1 VKVCSQCGEENPDGF
16 RLCGYCG
23 TPFAVSEP
31 PQEVRKTVTVVF
43 SDLVGSTSLA
53 ESMDSESLREVLAR
67 YFNAMQAILE
77 NHGGAVE
84 KFIGDAIVAVFG
96 LPKLREDDALR
107 AVRAAIAMRSALAEL
122 NADLERGWGVVLA
135 VRTGVN
141 TGEVVAGDITT
152 GQRLV
157 TGDTVNVA
165 ARLEQAAGAGE
176 ILLGKLTY
184 RLVREAVEVE
194 PVEPL
199 ALKGKAEPVP
209 AYRLLA
215 LQDGRAPRRGPA
227 GPLVGREQELRLLLD
242 AFQQTRDESRCRVAT
257 VLGAAGMGKSRLV
270 DELVKRV
277 GDQASVVR
285 GRCLSHGRGITF
297 WPIVEIAREAAGI
310 LDEDAPQAARAK
322 ISALV
327 EDEAVVER
335 LASVVGLSTV
345 EFPVEEAFWGVR
357 KFLEALSAGRP
368 LVVIVDDVHWAETT
382 LLDLLEH
389 VLASAETP
397 ILLVC
402 SARPEFFEI
411 RPDWDSLARSI
422 ALLLGPVSENDAA
435 LIANNLLGESALDD
449 ELAGRIV
456 TAAQGNPLFLEQM
469 LSMMIDDGL
478 LTRENGRWV
487 SATDL
492 AEVAVPPT
500 IQALLS
506 ARLDLLG
513 QDERAVM
520 EAASV
525 AGLVFPEDALRELV
539 SEQVADRVGPV
550 LMSLARKHL
559 IHRES
564 QTGGSEERFRF
575 DHVLIRDATYTGML
589 KRARATLHERFV
601 GWADRVNRDRDRA
614 VEFEEI
620 LGYHLEQAYSNLK
633 ELGPLDDHGHGLG
646 ARAAERLSSAG
657 HRAFNRGDMP
667 AAANLLRRAADVLPT
682 DDPARLELLPDLG
695 EALADIGEFAW
706 AEVFLDEAISA
717 GEASNKRLLRAKAE
731 LLLLRVK
738 GQAGTPERWSERM
751 VPAATRAI
759 SEFEE
764 GGDDAGL
771 ATAWRFLAWAHGTS
785 LRYGRAA
792 EAAERAVQ
800 HARLAGDTRQGRRAA
815 SQYAVAALH
824 GPTPVPEAIR
834 HCEEIVAE
842 AAGDRRTEGLVRSFL
857 AYLYGMRGDF
867 DEARRCYTEARATLE
882 DLGRTVVAA
891 STSLASYGVEML
903 AGDPGAAERELRRD
917 YAALTELGEKYFLS
931 TVAGELARVLYAQGR
946 YEDADAMSSRA
957 EELAGDDDIASQALW
972 RSARAK
978 VLARRGRNEEAL
990 RLAWEAVE
998 LIGRTDAH
1006 VTKAETLVDLA
1017 EVLRLTDR
1025 EGEAE
1030 AALDE
1035 AVALLDAKGNVVAAE
1050 GIRALSGSAASA

>member
-1 VKVCSQCGEENPDGF
+1 MKVCSQCGEENPDGF

-23 TPFAVSEP
+23 TPFAVFDA

-67 YFNAMQAILE
+67 YFNAMQTILE
-77 NHGGAVE
+77 SHGGAVE

-107 AVRAAIAMRSALAEL
+107 AVRAAMAMRSAMAEL

-141 TGEVVAGDITT
+141 TGEVVAGDITA

-165 ARLEQAAGAGE
+165 ARLEQAARAGE
-176 ILLGKLTY
+176 ILLGNLTY
-184 RLVREAVEVE
+184 RLVRDAVEVE
-194 PVEPL
+194 PVDPL

-215 LQDGRAPRRGPA
+215 LQDGRAPRRAPA
-227 GPLVGREQELRLLLD
+227 GPLVGRERELRLLLD
-242 AFQQTRDESRCRVAT
+242 TFQQTREESRCRLAT

-270 DELVKRV
+270 DELVHRV

-310 LDEDAPQAARAK
+310 LDEDPPQAARAK

-327 EDEAVVER
+327 GDEAVVER

-345 EFPVEEAFWGVR
+345 EFSVEEAFWGVR
-357 KFLEALSAGRP
+357 KFLEALSAGHP
-368 LVVIVDDVHWAETT
+368 LVVVVDDVHWAETT
-382 LLDLLEH
+382 LLDLMEH

-411 RPDWDSLARSI
+411 RPDWDGLARSI
-422 ALLLGPVSENDAA
+422 ALLLGPVSADDAA
-435 LIANNLLGESALDD
+435 LIAKNLLGESALDD
-449 ELAGRIV
+449 ELAARIV
-456 TAAQGNPLFLEQM
+456 AAAHGNPLFVEQM

-492 AEVAVPPT
+492 AEVDVPPT

-513 QDERAVM
+513 PDERAVM

-539 SEQVADRVGPV
+539 SAQVADRVGPV
-550 LMSLARKHL
+550 LTSLARKHL
-559 IHRES
+559 VHRES
-564 QTGGSEERFRF
+564 QTPGSEERFRF
-575 DHVLIRDATYTGML
+575 DHVLIRDATYKGIL
-589 KRARATLHERFV
+589 KRSRATLHERFV
-601 GWADRVNRDRDRA
+601 AWADRVNRDRDRA

-620 LGYHLEQAYSNLK
+620 LGYHLEQAYGNLK
-633 ELGPLDDHGHGLG
+633 ELGPLDDHGRALG

-657 HRAFNRGDMP
+657 RRAFNRGDMP
-667 AAANLLRRAADVLPT
+667 AAANLLRRAADVLPEGA
-682 DDPARLELLPDLG
+682 PARMELLPDLG
-695 EALADIGEFAW
+695 EALMDIGEFAW
-706 AEVFLDEAISA
+706 AEVFLEEGSEYVDPSGYGLIP
-717 GEASNKRLLRAKAE
+717 AKAE

-738 GQAGTPERWSERM
+738 GQAGTPERWSERL
-751 VPAATRAI
+751 VPAAARAI
-759 SEFEE
+759 SRFEKQ
-764 GGDDAGL
+764 GDDASL
-771 ATAWRFLAWAHGTS
+771 ATAWRLLAWAHGTS

-792 EAAERAVQ
+792 EAAQRAVQ

-834 HCEEIVAE
+834 HCEEIVTE

-857 AYLYGMRGDF
+857 AYLYAMRGDF
-867 DEARRCYTEARATLE
+867 DEARRCYTEARAILE

-891 STSLASYGVEML
+891 STSLTSYGVEML

-917 YAALTELGEKYFLS
+917 YTALTELGEKYFLS
-931 TVAGELARVLYAQGR
+931 TVAGELARVLYAQER
-946 YEDADAMSSRA
+946 YDDAEAMSRKA
-957 EELAGDDDIASQALW
+957 EELADDDDIASQALW

-990 RLAWEAVE
+990 RLGWEAVE

-1006 VTKAETLVDLA
+1006 VTRAETLVDFA
-1017 EVLRLTDR
+1017 EVLRLSER
-1025 EGEAE
+1025 QGEAE
-1030 AALDE
+1030 TALDE

-1050 GIRALSGSAASA
+1050 GIRALSGSAAA